1 MGKAKVAFEK
11 SRGLVLR
18 HHAFKT
24 DGAAQRGLWR
34 ARPGCFGARAVVEA
48 AASQPLTKI
57 SFAVP
62 SGATDCA
69 VHVFGDTKRHPY
81 WQGRTYTPEPATV
94 AELKQV
100 MRAIGFDRV
109 VVVQASTYGTD
120 NSCVIDSIRELGS
133 GARGVA
139 VIDEK
144 TTEAALDDMHRGGVR
159 GIRLSLGN
167 EGGTDPAATRQRLR
181 VAAERMKNRKGWSML
196 ISGSPATFAVVRDE
210 IASVTVPIVIDHFG
224 EPRVGD
230 GVGQPG
236 FVTVL
241 DLVKSGKAYVKLSNA
256 DNLAQQTD
264 LSDMT
269 PYAKALIAANPE
281 RIVWGTAWPHP
292 SAGTVP
298 GRKSTDLAV
307 HRAVDDGRVMNMLPV
322 WAPDAA
328 VRKMIL
334 VDNPARLY
342 GF

>member
-1 MGKAKVAFEK
+1 ML
-11 SRGLVLR
+11 SRRTVLLGGVM
-18 HHAFKT
+18 A
-24 DGAAQRGLWR
+24 GAAGMFRRG
-34 ARPGCFGARAVVEA
+34 GAVEA
-48 AASQPLTKI
+48 AASQPITKI
-57 SFAVP
+57 NFDVP

-94 AELKQV
+94 AELKKV
-100 MRAIGFDRV
+100 MRSIGFDRV

-120 NSCVIDSIRELGS
+120 NSCVVDSIRELGS
-133 GARGVA
+133 GARGLA

-144 TTEAALDDMHRGGVR
+144 TTEASLDEMHRGGIR

-167 EGGTDPAATRQRLR
+167 QGGTDPAAMRQVLR
-181 VAAERMKNRKGWSML
+181 VAAERMKKRKGWGIL

-224 EPRVGD
+224 EPRVED

-241 DLVKSGKAYVKLSNA
+241 NLVKSGKAYVKLSNA
-256 DNLAQQTD
+256 DNLARKAD
-264 LSDMT
+264 LSDVT
-269 PYAKALIAANPE
+269 PFAKALIAANPE

-307 HRAVDDGRVMNMLPV
+307 HRAVDDGQVMNMLPV
-322 WAPDAA
+322 WAPDASL
-328 VRKMIL
+328 RRMIL

-342 GF
+342 DF

>member
-1 MGKAKVAFEK
+1 ML
-11 SRGLVLR
+11 SRRTVLLSGVMAGAAGVLR
-18 HHAFKT
+18 
-24 DGAAQRGLWR
+24 R
-34 ARPGCFGARAVVEA
+34 ASVLEA
-48 AASQPLTKI
+48 AASQPLTKV

-120 NSCVIDSIRELGS
+120 NSCVVDSIRELGS

-139 VIDEK
+139 VIDQK
-144 TTEAALDDMHRGGVR
+144 TTEAALDDMHQGGIR

-181 VAAERMKNRKGWSML
+181 VAAERMKSRKGWSVL
-196 ISGSPATFAVVRDE
+196 ISGSPATFALVRDE
-210 IASVTVPIVIDHFG
+210 IASFTVPIVIDHFG
-224 EPRVGD
+224 EPQVGD

-236 FVTVL
+236 FAVVL
-241 DLVKSGKAYVKLSNA
+241 GLVRSGKAYVKLSNA
-256 DNLAQQTD
+256 DNLARQAD

-269 PYAKALIAANPE
+269 AYAKALIAANPE

-292 SAGTVP
+292 SAGTVT

-307 HRAVDDGRVMNMLPV
+307 HRTVDDGQVMNMLPL

>member
-1 MGKAKVAFEK
+1 ML
-11 SRGLVLR
+11 SRRTVLLNGVMAGAAGVLR
-18 HHAFKT
+18 
-24 DGAAQRGLWR
+24 R
-34 ARPGCFGARAVVEA
+34 ASVLEA
-48 AASQPLTKI
+48 AASQPLTKV
-57 SFAVP
+57 SFDVP

-120 NSCVIDSIRELGS
+120 NSCVVDSIRELGS

-139 VIDEK
+139 VIDQK
-144 TTEAALDDMHRGGVR
+144 TTEAALDDMHRGGIR

-181 VAAERMKNRKGWSML
+181 VAAERMKSRKGWSVL
-196 ISGSPATFAVVRDE
+196 ISGSPATFALVRDE
-210 IASVTVPIVIDHFG
+210 IASFTVPIVIDHFG
-224 EPRVGD
+224 EPQVGD

-236 FVTVL
+236 FAVVL
-241 DLVKSGKAYVKLSNA
+241 GLVRSGKAYVKLSNA
-256 DNLAQQTD
+256 DNLARQTD

-269 PYAKALIAANPE
+269 AYAKALIAANPE

-307 HRAVDDGRVMNMLPV
+307 HRTVDDGQVMNMLPV

-328 VRKMIL
+328 ARKMIL

>member
-1 MGKAKVAFEK
+1 MLSRRKVLV
-11 SRGLVLR
+11 SGLM
-18 HHAFKT
+18 
-24 DGAAQRGLWR
+24 AAASGVVRR
-34 ARPGCFGARAVVEA
+34 ADVAHA
-48 AASQPLTKI
+48 AASQPRTKV
-57 SFAVP
+57 SFELP
-62 SGATDCA
+62 PGATDCA
-69 VHVFGDTKRHPY
+69 VHVFDDTKRHPY
-81 WQGRTYTPEPATV
+81 WEGRTYTPEPATV

-100 MRAIGFDRV
+100 MRAVGFDRV

-120 NSCVIDSIRELGS
+120 NSCVVDSIRELGS

-139 VIDEK
+139 VIDQK
-144 TTEAALDDMHRGGVR
+144 TTEGALDDMHRGGIR

-181 VAAERMKNRKGWSML
+181 VAAERMKSRKGWSVL
-196 ISGSPATFAVVRDE
+196 ISGSPATFALVRDE
-210 IASVTVPIVIDHFG
+210 IASFTVPIVIDHFG
-224 EPRVGD
+224 EPQAGD

-236 FVTVL
+236 FAVVL
-241 DLVKSGKAYVKLSNA
+241 GLVRSGKAYVKLSNA
-256 DNLAQQTD
+256 DNLARQTD

-307 HRAVDDGRVMNMLPV
+307 HRTVDDGQVMNMLPV

-328 VRKMIL
+328 ARKMIL

>member
-1 MGKAKVAFEK
+1 MLSRRKVLVT
-11 SRGLVLR
+11 GLMAGASGVLR
-18 HHAFKT
+18 
-24 DGAAQRGLWR
+24 R
-34 ARPGCFGARAVVEA
+34 AGVAHA
-48 AASQPLTKI
+48 AASQPRTKV

-62 SGATDCA
+62 PGATDCA

-120 NSCVIDSIRELGS
+120 NSCVVDSIRELGS

-144 TTEAALDDMHRGGVR
+144 TTEAALDDMHRGGIR

-167 EGGTDPAATRQRLR
+167 QGGTDPAATRQRLKT
-181 VAAERMKNRKGWSML
+181 AAERMKNRKGWSML
-196 ISGSPATFAVVRDE
+196 ISGSPATFEVVRDE
-210 IASVTVPIVIDHFG
+210 LAAVTVPIVVDHFG
-224 EPRVGD
+224 EPRVAD
-230 GVGQPG
+230 GVRQPG
-236 FVTVL
+236 FLTVL
-241 DLVKSGKAYVKLSNA
+241 GLVKSGRAYVKLSNA
-256 DNLAQQTD
+256 DTLAGQPDMSD
-264 LSDMT
+264 LT
-269 PYAKALIAANPE
+269 PYATALISANPE

-292 SAGTVP
+292 SAGGAS
-298 GRKSTDLAV
+298 GRKPTDLAV

-328 VRKMIL
+328 MRKMIL